1 MAELTREV
9 SMEFTLFSNGEPGMY
24 FSWEHPPKTKE
35 SMAVVDAAPTV
46 EVTVKSKTQRE
57 ERERA
62 FLVVDMFLSVRKNME
77 MERIIFCVRESER
90 ERNGCF
96 GENLRKGVRNL
107 MNG

>member
-9 SMEFTLFSNGEPGMY
+9 SMEFTLFSTGEPGVY

-35 SMAVVDAAPTV
+35 YMAVVDAAPTV
-46 EVTVKSKTQRE
+46 EMTVKSKTQRE

-62 FLVVDMFLSVRKNME
+62 LLVVDMFLTVRKNME
-77 MERIIFCVRESER
+77 MERIIFVRERER